1 MSHWYKW
8 NSLQSFNVWHNYV
21 KDQLGIPHPN
31 YNLQTGELQVLD
43 AYWTLEYT
51 DPVIVADDDVRA
63 IVEEEGK
70 AFKEGLG
77 EPCDSPPKP
86 SDDIFAQQLKK

>member
-1 MSHWYKW
+1 MPDWYRW
-8 NSLQSFNVWHNYV
+8 TSIEAFNAWHEEV
-21 KDQLGIPHPN
+21 KKRLGIPHPN
-31 YNLQTGELQVLD
+31 RSLATGRVRSTT
-43 AYWTLEYT
+43 AHWTLEYT
-51 DPVIVADDDVRA
+51 SPVVLADDDVRA